1 MIKLIDILN
10 EGYDLISDRSY
21 LPALKNILVNLKRF
35 KTARILYRG
44 FKAPIPRKDAV
55 HLPFVQ
61 VSNTVERE
69 TKGGHNPV
77 AKRIVKGLQHKYR
90 FKHPPVFTSFDY
102 DNAKKFGEP
111 YIFIPKGWF
120 ASYQNPKIPD
130 IGLIKTSD
138 QEISLFADKFTSVVD
153 ANYNIKDLVDGYKKT
168 LSGGVSD
175 EAILDIKQYYLIK
188 PSHIKR
194 MFPAQLKVGELNTYK
209 QLQDVIEKLIE
220 EEERR
225 IKQAGPRAF
234 ASPAALGECITVAK
248 MFDGN
253 MVLGKNRDRN
263 YHPKLKV
270 VRDMTGYGI
279 EVCYV
284 VDNMTD
290 WTEGMN
296 SHGIGIVNSALFV
309 QRDEK
314 ETKLKKTALRSK
326 DGVRIREVLAKS
338 NLKDAV
344 ITALKF
350 HGGIKGHTL
359 IGDGNKIISIEN
371 TSRLKPIVKIKD
383 LNKEPLVR
391 TNHGLEHPEAGYQ
404 NGNDKLSSELRLV
417 NALNVLHQNADYK
430 KLFPAFYN
438 HKQDKGP
445 KYDLVRAQNKLWTS
459 SQLLMNLGKK
469 EMILYLVP
477 DNVEFIG
484 VENKLPPGRKP
495 KIKVTIKQYKNTP
508 EKKYSTFVTT
518 DKKPKQNALRK

>member
-1 MIKLIDILN
+1 
-10 EGYDLISDRSY
+10 
-21 LPALKNILVNLKRF
+21 
-35 KTARILYRG
+35 
-44 FKAPIPRKDAV
+44 
-55 HLPFVQ
+55 
-61 VSNTVERE
+61 
-69 TKGGHNPV
+69 
-77 AKRIVKGLQHKYR
+77 
-90 FKHPPVFTSFDY
+90 
-102 DNAKKFGEP
+102 
-111 YIFIPKGWF
+111 
-120 ASYQNPKIPD
+120 
-130 IGLIKTSD
+130 
-138 QEISLFADKFTSVVD
+138 
-153 ANYNIKDLVDGYKKT
+153 
-168 LSGGVSD
+168 
-175 EAILDIKQYYLIK
+175 
-188 PSHIKR
+188 
-194 MFPAQLKVGELNTYK
+194 
-209 QLQDVIEKLIE
+209 
-220 EEERR
+220 
-225 IKQAGPRAF
+225 
-234 ASPAALGECITVAK
+234 

-270 VRDMTGYGI
+270 VRDLTGYGI